1 MLQLIP
7 PSNQNSLHNCGR
19 RHSVFPAME
28 PARWDLP
35 QSEDASASYVILG
48 PSPRGHNSGVSRVPA
63 RQSWASHRVLG
74 ICGQTDEHAGSSAEQ
89 PARRHTSPTLA
100 LLEVDSA
107 WFRHI
112 EDDRQLDGY
121 KERKRKNAEPFL
133 SPCDLYQASVCF
145 ETFLAEFAAFSV

>member
-89 PARRHTSPTLA
+89 PARRHTVRTVE
-100 LLEVDSA
+100 LLEACHAVLTRRRRPPTG
-107 WFRHI
+107 W
-112 EDDRQLDGY
+112 
-121 KERKRKNAEPFL
+121 KRKRENARQFL
-133 SPCDLYQASVCF
+133 RL
-145 ETFLAEFAAFSV
+145 